1 MFGKEE
7 DINNFEIEE
16 KLVMNPPEP
25 SGQHHTFKKRPSL
38 MGDESFAFRR
48 SINIQEVYQMVRR
61 HLDNFYKIYE
71 NAKV

>member
-1 MFGKEE
+1 
-7 DINNFEIEE
+7 
-16 KLVMNPPEP
+16 
-25 SGQHHTFKKRPSL
+25 

-71 NAKV
+71 NAKGEQDIQRRFNEYLEDVE